1 MKRIFMFVGLW
12 IMMSS
17 MIRADVLLDNGIDED
32 GEDGSNNH
40 TYHLNG
46 LSISFKRSARV
57 LDITFNSSCDDAEVI
72 IYKDNIPVDEDYIG
86 NVDAGTTETYSV
98 GGCEKGKVS
107 VSVIKDGREFRIDNL
122 SKAE

>member
-40 TYHLNG
+40 TNTKRYARLE
-46 LSISFKRSARV
+46 ISPLQNDECKY
-57 LDITFNSSCDDAEVI
+57 C
-72 IYKDNIPVDEDYIG
+72 NILPICI
-86 NVDAGTTETYSV
+86 
-98 GGCEKGKVS
+98 GGCKQKILEKQNMKTCMFGFSESEKQEFANEY
-107 VSVIKDGREFRIDNL
+107 VIEKLTQE
-122 SKAE
+122 

>member
-1 MKRIFMFVGLW
+1 MFVGLW

-40 TYHLNG
+40 TCHLNG

-57 LDITFNSSCDDAEVI
+57 LDITFNSSCDDAEVV
-72 IYKDNIPVDEDYIG
+72 IYKDGVPVDDDNIG
-86 NVDAGTTETYSV
+86 SVDAGTTETYSV
-98 GGCEKGKVS
+98 DGYEDGKVS
-107 VSVIKDGREFRIDNL
+107 VSVKRDGKELWIDNL
-122 SKAE
+122 SKTE

>member
-17 MIRADVLLDNGIDED
+17 MIKASILLDNNDD
-32 GEDGSNNH
+32 KTGSGAGVHN
-40 TYHLNG
+40 YNG
-46 LSISFKRSARV
+46 LNISFKRSARV
-57 LDITFNSSCDDAEVI
+57 LEVTFNSPCDDAEVI

-98 GGCEKGKVS
+98 EDCEKGKVS
-107 VSVIKDGREFRIDNL
+107 VSVIKDGRELWIDCI
-122 SKAE
+122 SEEK

>member
-17 MIRADVLLDNGIDED
+17 MIRADVLLDNNDDKTNIGTGD
-32 GEDGSNNH
+32 H
-40 TYHLNG
+40 TYHQNG
-46 LSISFKRSARV
+46 LNISFKHSARV
-57 LDITFNSSCDDAEVI
+57 LDITFNSPCDDVEVI

-98 GGCEKGKVS
+98 EGCEKGKVS
-107 VSVIKDGREFRIDNL
+107 VSVIRDGKELWIDNL